1 MIAAKRRFATMTTTP
16 TATISESINPLNLE
30 VEKLENNSQFILKIL
45 IISINFAL
53 ISYKVKTMTFME
65 KEQRRSFPQQIMSY
79 L

>member
-1 MIAAKRRFATMTTTP
+1 MTTTP

>member
-16 TATISESINPLNLE
+16 TAAISESINPLNLE

>member
-1 MIAAKRRFATMTTTP
+1 MTTTP
-16 TATISESINPLNLE
+16 TAAISESINPLNLE

>member
-1 MIAAKRRFATMTTTP
+1 MTTTP
-16 TATISESINPLNLE
+16 TAAISESINPLNLE

-65 KEQRRSFPQQIMSY
+65 KEQRRSFPHQIMSY